1 MTQVVGISANTAAY
15 AMEALKPAPRTPNK
29 TVIEEAIHA
38 LARRVEQGSDQ
49 QLRALINVVKP
60 PSLALYFLTSSHHQ
74 NPQATYEQ
82 VQEAYEDNESRDN
95 DKAA

>member
-1 MTQVVGISANTAAY
+1 MTQVLSISANTAAY
-15 AMEALKPAPRTPNK
+15 AMEALKPAQREPKK
-29 TVIEEAIHA
+29 TVVEEAIHA

-82 VQEAYEDNESRDN
+82 VQEAYEDNES
-95 DKAA
+95 KHEAA